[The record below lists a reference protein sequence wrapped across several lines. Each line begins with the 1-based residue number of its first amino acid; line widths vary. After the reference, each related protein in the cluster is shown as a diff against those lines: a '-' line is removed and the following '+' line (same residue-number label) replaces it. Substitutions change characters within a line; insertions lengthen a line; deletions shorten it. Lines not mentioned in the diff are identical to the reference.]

1 MSDHSP
7 VSASS
12 PLRRLLPVLV
22 LLAVLTLGVT
32 APASTAATQ
41 AAAPVPVATSEPADP
56 AGAPAVSPD
65 GPDDH
70 DNDFGWGPSR
80 IVWGGFGWLGLVLV
94 TAVLLRRRAARRR

>member
-22 LLAVLTLGVT
+22 LLAVLTLG
-32 APASTAATQ
+32 ASASAATP
-41 AAAPVPVATSEPADP
+41 ATVPVPVATSEPADP

-65 GPDDH
+65 GADDH
-70 DNDFGWGPSR
+70 DGDFGWGPSR

-94 TAVLLRRRAARRR
+94 TAVLLRRQASRRR